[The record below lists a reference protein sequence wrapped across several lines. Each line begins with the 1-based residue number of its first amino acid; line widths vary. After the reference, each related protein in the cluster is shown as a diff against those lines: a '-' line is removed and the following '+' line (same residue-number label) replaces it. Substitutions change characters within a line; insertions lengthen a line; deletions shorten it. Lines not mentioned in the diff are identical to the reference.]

1 MIGLFMGLG
10 RIPMMIIG
18 VMAAISAFYGWL
30 LVHDHNLRN
39 EVIAEFNQKQEEV
52 LAEKQKQFTQQLE
65 ELQKQNDILVSK
77 SREKEVVYETQVIT
91 IEKEIQAKDKGD
103 EAPEYYKQLLK
114 QMQKTYGDKK

>member
-18 VMAAISAFYGWL
+18 IMAAISAFYGWL

-39 EVIAEFNQKQEEV
+39 EIIAEFNQKQEEV

>member
-39 EVIAEFNQKQEEV
+39 EVILEFNQKQEEI
-52 LAEKQKQFTQQLE
+52 LAEKQKLFTQQLE

-91 IEKEIQAKDKGD
+91 IEKEIQAKDKTD
-103 EAPEYYKQLLK
+103 EAPEYYKQLFK

>member
-18 VMAAISAFYGWL
+18 IMAAISAFYGWL

-52 LAEKQKQFTQQLE
+52 LAEKQKLFTQQLE

-91 IEKEIQAKDKGD
+91 IEKEIQTKDKGD
-103 EAPEYYKQLLK
+103 EAPEYYKQLFK

>member
-18 VMAAISAFYGWL
+18 IMAAISAFYGWL

-52 LAEKQKQFTQQLE
+52 LAEKQKLFTQQLE

-91 IEKEIQAKDKGD
+91 IEKEIQTKDKVD
-103 EAPEYYKQLLK
+103 EAPEYYKQLFK

>member
-18 VMAAISAFYGWL
+18 IMAAISAFYGWL

-52 LAEKQKQFTQQLE
+52 LAEKQKVFTQQLE

-91 IEKEIQAKDKGD
+91 IEKEIQTKDKGD
-103 EAPEYYKQLLK
+103 EAPEYYKQLFK